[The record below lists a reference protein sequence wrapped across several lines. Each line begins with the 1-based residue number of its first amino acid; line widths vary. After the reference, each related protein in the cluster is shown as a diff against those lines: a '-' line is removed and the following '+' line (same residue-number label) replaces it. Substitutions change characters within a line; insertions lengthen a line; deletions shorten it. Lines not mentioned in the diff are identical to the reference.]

1 LGGSLVICRIFKDM
15 ITCTNCDEVIE
26 DAARGTTAC
35 QIINR
40 TPRIQNMSCE
50 IEMLVEKLLAAER
63 AVTLFTPADYG
74 PWNRR
79 VSHTYSVRSYYG
91 VWKRLQLY
99 DQSYAVMTS
108 RRILCPSRGDH

>member
-1 LGGSLVICRIFKDM
+1 M

-26 DAARGTTAC
+26 DAAQGTTAC

-63 AVTLFTPADYG
+63 AVTIFTPVTICTVAQTADLG
-74 PWNRR
+74 I
-79 VSHTYSVRSYYG
+79 
-91 VWKRLQLY
+91 
-99 DQSYAVMTS
+99 DE
-108 RRILCPSRGDH
+108 